1 MFVRII
7 LQLSISLTSQNNL
20 SEWKMAKI
28 VFFGFSD
35 EAEDEFRDPL

>member
-1 MFVRII
+1 MFIRII

-20 SEWKMAKI
+20 SEWNLAKV

-35 EAEDEFRDPL
+35 EAKDEFRDPF